1 MKKPLTLLMIL
12 LMIPLLGSAVWPSA
26 APTSPMAQPKGGRKA
41 VAALYETQC
50 AKCHSS
56 DGKGLES
63 LQPPDFTDPKWQA
76 SRTNKQLTNGINNG
90 VGIMPGFK
98 GALKPAEVAAMVR
111 YVRAFGP
118 AK

>member
-1 MKKPLTLLMIL
+1 MKKLVTLLL
-12 LMIPLLGSAVWPSA
+12 VLMIIPLFGAELWSGAASSA
-26 APTSPMAQPKGGRKA
+26 ANAQAKAPKA
-41 VAALYETQC
+41 IAALYETQC

-56 DGKGLES
+56 NGKGLES

-76 SRTNKQLTNGINNG
+76 SRTNKQLADGINNG

-98 GALKPAEVAAMVR
+98 GALKPAEVTAMVR
-111 YVRAFGP
+111 YVRAFVP